1 MTTLP
6 SWYYDDRQQIGVD
19 FENTTQVAT
28 YDRNQGSNVAEE
40 EALLQRLAIHA
51 GSRVIDL
58 GAGTGS
64 FAIEAAKAGAYVYVV
79 DVSRSMLAYTAQ
91 KAAAAHL
98 RTIEFHHGGFLT
110 YEHQAT
116 QVDSII
122 TRFALHHLPDFW
134 KMVAFQRM
142 ATMLK
147 PDGILY
153 LRDTIFSFEPA
164 TYREHI
170 DAWIM
175 RMAKEPGTGFVA
187 ADFETHV
194 RDEYSTFGWILE
206 GMLTRTGFTI
216 EEATY
221 PSTEYAEYV
230 CRKKM

>member
-1 MTTLP
+1 MTTQPL
-6 SWYYDDRQQIGVD
+6 WYYDDRQQIGVD
-19 FENTTQVAT
+19 FENIAQVAT
-28 YDRNQGSNVAEE
+28 YDRDQGSNAAEE
-40 EALLQRLAIHA
+40 EALLHRLALRA

-91 KAAAAHL
+91 KASTAHL
-98 RTIEFHHGGFLT
+98 NTIEFHHGGFLT
-110 YEHQAT
+110 YEHQAAP
-116 QVDSII
+116 VDAII

-142 ATMLK
+142 VAMLK
-147 PDGILY
+147 HDGILY
-153 LRDTIFSFEPA
+153 LRDTVFSFEPA
-164 TYREHI
+164 AYREHI
-170 DAWIM
+170 DAWIT
-175 RMAKEPGTGFVA
+175 RMAKEPETGFVA

-230 CRKKM
+230 CRKQM

>member
-1 MTTLP
+1 MSTLP

-28 YDRNQGSNVAEE
+28 YDRDQGSNTAEE
-40 EALLQRLAIHA
+40 QALLHRLAIGA
-51 GSRVIDL
+51 GSHVIDL

-64 FAIEAAKAGAYVYVV
+64 FAIAAAKAGAYVYVV
-79 DVSRSMLAYTAQ
+79 DVSRSMLTYTIQ
-91 KAAAAHL
+91 KATAAHL
-98 RTIEFHHGGFLT
+98 APIEFHHGGFLT
-110 YEHQAT
+110 YEHRAAP
-116 QVDSII
+116 VDAII

-142 ATMLK
+142 AAMLK
-147 PDGILY
+147 PGGIFY

-164 TYREHI
+164 AYREHI
-170 DAWIM
+170 NAWIM
-175 RMAKEPGTGFVA
+175 RVAKEPGTGFVA

-194 RDEYSTFGWILE
+194 RDEYSTYGWILE

-230 CRKKM
+230 CRKNM

>member
-6 SWYYDDRQQIGVD
+6 SWYYDDRQQIGMD

-40 EALLQRLAIHA
+40 AALLHRLAIHA
-51 GSRVIDL
+51 GSHVIDL

-79 DVSRSMLAYTAQ
+79 DVSRSMLTYTTQ
-91 KAAAAHL
+91 KATAAHL
-98 RTIEFHHGGFLT
+98 ASIEFHHGGFLT
-110 YEHQAT
+110 YEHRAAP
-116 QVDSII
+116 VDAII

-142 ATMLK
+142 AAMLK
-147 PDGILY
+147 PGGILY

-164 TYREHI
+164 AYREHI
-170 DAWIM
+170 DAWIT

-206 GMLTRTGFTI
+206 GMLTRIGFTI

-230 CRKKM
+230 CRKKV